1 MSGRFIHSTTPS
13 KRQLCN
19 KLMFPRHISTSLR
32 PLSTNISSTG
42 IKPNVSLEFDD
53 RVAILT
59 LNNPL
64 RRNALTTRMMVQL
77 DQHVQTLSN
86 NNIQSKTDTNTR
98 VVILTGIQ
106 GTFCSGLDLTDNE
119 ETEEEEEEDSLSSS
133 LKEGRNMIKHMTRV
147 TNQLLSLPILSIS
160 AVDGY
165 AVGGGAEL
173 TTATDLV
180 ILSRDAKIE
189 FVHCKRGASF
199 GWGGGR
205 RLVKKV
211 GRRRALKLLLLGE
224 CIYGEEEAKSC
235 EYADAVGDERETSL
249 DATMR
254 YIKPILEL
262 PCSQSIRAIKSTISS
277 ADDEAIVIAMK
288 REQDSFLSVWGGEAN
303 MKQIQKTKD
312 RLRDK
317 EDDK

>member
-1 MSGRFIHSTTPS
+1 MSGRFIHSTTIS
-13 KRQLCN
+13 KRRLCN
-19 KLMFPRHISTSLR
+19 KLIFPRHTTPTTIRT
-32 PLSTNISSTG
+32 LSTAAVDT
-42 IKPNVSLEFDD
+42 PNVSLELKD

-64 RRNALTTRMMVQL
+64 KRNALTTRMMVEL
-77 DQHVQTLSN
+77 DQHVQTLA
-86 NNIQSKTDTNTR
+86 NNIQSNTDTNLR
-98 VVILTGIQ
+98 VVILTGSRN
-106 GTFCSGLDLTDNE
+106 FCSGLDLTDNE
-119 ETEEEEEEDSLSSS
+119 ETEEEEEDSLSSS

-180 ILSRDAKIE
+180 VLSRDAKIE

-211 GRRRALKLLLLGE
+211 GRRKALKLLLLGE
-224 CIYGEEEAKSC
+224 CVYGEEEAVTC
-235 EYADAVGDERETSL
+235 EYADAVGDEEETSL
-249 DATMR
+249 EATMR
-254 YIKPILEL
+254 YIQLILEL
-262 PCSQSIRAIKSTISS
+262 PCSQSIRAIKKTISS
-277 ADDEAIVIAMK
+277 ADDEAIDIAMD
-288 REQDSFLSVWGGEAN
+288 RERESFLSVWGGEAN
-303 MKQIQKTKD
+303 MKQIQKTKEL
-312 RLRDK
+312 LRDK
-317 EDDK
+317 NDK